1 MKINREKVATLG
13 KLARLK
19 FSDSEMENM
28 LKDLKEIIK
37 FVNKL
42 DEIKTDGVSPL
53 THIQHNKNNSR
64 EDVAIIKDY
73 KSFKL
78 ALDKISNYEHKN
90 ISSHKEI
97 SLDSRVKKIIDFI
110 GI

>member
-1 MKINREKVATLG
+1 MKINKEKVTTLG

-42 DEIKTDGVSPL
+42 DEINTDGVLPL
-53 THIQHNKNNSR
+53 THIQHNRNNSR
-64 EDVAIIKDY
+64 EDVAITKDY
-73 KSFKL
+73 KNFI
-78 ALDKISNYEHKN
+78 LDNSPNHNSDYIKVPKVILKN
-90 ISSHKEI
+90 
-97 SLDSRVKKIIDFI
+97 
-110 GI
+110 